1 MALHPRALG
10 AQVRFRAIQECHARV
25 HTSSITF
32 VIRTGCERYCERDG
46 SRREGTQIS
55 RERRSARA
63 PPGPYERRRWS
74 ASYCED
80 PMSKLGRALE
90 ICVPYWFSGRPAAA
104 RRQMAALLQDGRPH
118 GRRSDGI
125 MLGGGRGIAGERAS
139 SSPLR
144 VLSLLT
150 EPPRC
155 SPCALQATPQLRTTV
170 CRRREQ
176 LSARARRQRGT
187 TRLWWPGDRTNRRR
201 GRAG

>member
-1 MALHPRALG
+1 MSRDGALRAW
-10 AQVRFRAIQECHARV
+10 QSFTV
-25 HTSSITF
+25 S
-32 VIRTGCERYCERDG
+32 TGCERYCERDV

-63 PPGPYERRRWS
+63 PPGPSGERSRS
-74 ASYCED
+74 EPDCED

-150 EPPRC
+150 EPPCC

>member
-1 MALHPRALG
+1 MRTPTVSTGSAL
-10 AQVRFRAIQECHARV
+10 
-25 HTSSITF
+25 
-32 VIRTGCERYCERDG
+32 YCEQDG

-63 PPGPYERRRWS
+63 PPGQLRQARSRERN
-74 ASYCED
+74 CED

-90 ICVPYWFSGRPAAA
+90 ICVPWWFSGRPAAA
-104 RRQMAALLQDGRPH
+104 RRQMAALRQDGRPH
-118 GRRSDGI
+118 VRRSYGI

-176 LSARARRQRGT
+176 LSARARRQRST
-187 TRLWWPGDRTNRRR
+187 TRLWWPGDPTNRRR

>member
-1 MALHPRALG
+1 MSPTP
-10 AQVRFRAIQECHARV
+10 QSKV
-25 HTSSITF
+25 HDTELYYYTAVQGLL
-32 VIRTGCERYCERDG
+32 VIVNEQDP

-63 PPGPYERRRWS
+63 PPGPSGERSRS
-74 ASYCED
+74 EPDCED

-125 MLGGGRGIAGERAS
+125 MLSGGRGITGERVS
-139 SSPLR
+139 SSPRR